1 VLVSYLIAS
10 SSKIMQMLLEQ
21 GSIILAL
28 VLRSDT
34 LPCGLYILHSGLFF
48 RCEDGYFI
56 GEEEQGL
63 ETEKS

>member
-1 VLVSYLIAS
+1 
-10 SSKIMQMLLEQ
+10 MLLEQ